1 MKQIWNQAQT
11 KYSLKFRLTPP
22 AQSRRYTR
30 CNRNRM
36 RISQLNMKLQLQKC
50 LIACKKGIDVV
61 VRFQYS
67 EIRLKSDLK
76 TQSSSGSW
84 IERVLLTPYQ
94 HRRMNFQWPLLL
106 NPLKKNTLRALTML
120 MASPLA
126 LFLGQFLKIK
136 KKNLSN
142 FFSFFF
148 SIFVCLFDFFLI
160 FKNKIKGCC
169 EE

>member
-30 CNRNRM
+30 CNWNRM

-84 IERVLLTPYQ
+84 IELVLLTPYQ
-94 HRRMNFQWPLLL
+94 QFD
-106 NPLKKNTLRALTML
+106 KKW
-120 MASPLA
+120 
-126 LFLGQFLKIK
+126 K
-136 KKNLSN
+136 KVQN
-142 FFSFFF
+142 F
-148 SIFVCLFDFFLI
+148 SIKWLKTTNLQLSQKSFKTCLRKLI
-160 FKNKIKGCC
+160 ILATFIPRNNLLFYF
-169 EE
+169 